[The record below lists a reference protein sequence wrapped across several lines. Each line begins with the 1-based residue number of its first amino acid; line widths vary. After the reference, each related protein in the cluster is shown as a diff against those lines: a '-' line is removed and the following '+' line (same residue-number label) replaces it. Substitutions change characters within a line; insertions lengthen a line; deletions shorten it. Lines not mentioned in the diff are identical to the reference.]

1 MVLLPWELHMTDVS
15 THAMM
20 EEYIANAP
28 VQQVEA
34 PPITVDT
41 EHVWER
47 VTPMV
52 STDEWQPGEYEQ
64 EESLRLS
71 TNLLQK
77 EDTTN
82 HLIVT
87 TSISGRSSSRF
98 QIILQTEI
106 LLHNG

>member
-1 MVLLPWELHMTDVS
+1 MTDVS

-41 EHVWER
+41 EHVQER

-52 STDEWQPGEYEQ
+52 STDE
-64 EESLRLS
+64 
-71 TNLLQK
+71 
-77 EDTTN
+77 
-82 HLIVT
+82 
-87 TSISGRSSSRF
+87 
-98 QIILQTEI
+98 
-106 LLHNG
+106 